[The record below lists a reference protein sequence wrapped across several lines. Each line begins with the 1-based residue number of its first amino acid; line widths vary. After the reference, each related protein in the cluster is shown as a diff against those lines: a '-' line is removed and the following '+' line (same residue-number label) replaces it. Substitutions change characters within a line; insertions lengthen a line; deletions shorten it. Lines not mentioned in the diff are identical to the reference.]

1 VLIGPRNRGG
11 GTLENKAGKA
21 EDIPEDRAKVEHAD
35 FDPNV
40 VIFACRH

>member
-1 VLIGPRNRGG
+1 MENEAAKTEDAPREAPAA
-11 GTLENKAGKA
+11 T
-21 EDIPEDRAKVEHAD
+21 HAD

>member
-1 VLIGPRNRGG
+1 M
-11 GTLENKAGKA
+11 ENEIPTTDVPAGREEGEGEAKA
-21 EDIPEDRAKVEHAD
+21 PVD

>member
-1 VLIGPRNRGG
+1 V
-11 GTLENKAGKA
+11 ENK
-21 EDIPEDRAKVEHAD
+21 EETPEEIQEEKQESVHAD

>member
-1 VLIGPRNRGG
+1 
-11 GTLENKAGKA
+11 LENEAVNEEETQEEKQ
-21 EDIPEDRAKVEHAD
+21 EVVHAD

>member
-1 VLIGPRNRGG
+1 VE
-11 GTLENKAGKA
+11 TKETTA
-21 EDIPEDRAKVEHAD
+21 EETREEKQEVVHAD